1 MSYEDPMVAAQKLI
15 RNLTASIDLLESMN
29 RKLREALHVEQEL
42 NRRINEE
49 RMDQDY
55 VEDRMGHGP

>member
-15 RNLTASIDLLESMN
+15 KNLTASIDLLESMN

-55 VEDRMGHGP
+55 VEDRFGR

>member
-42 NRRINEE
+42 NRRINED

-55 VEDRMGHGP
+55 VEDRMGHG

>member
-15 RNLTASIDLLESMN
+15 QNLTASIDLLESMN

-42 NRRINEE
+42 NRQINED
-49 RMDQDY
+49 RMQQDY
-55 VEDRMGHGP
+55 VEDRFGR

>member
-15 RNLTASIDLLESMN
+15 KNLTASIDLLESMN

-55 VEDRMGHGP
+55 VEDRFGH

>member
-15 RNLTASIDLLESMN
+15 QNLTASIDLLENMN

-42 NRRINEE
+42 NRQINED
-49 RMDQDY
+49 RMQQDY
-55 VEDRMGHGP
+55 VEDRFGQ